1 MSYTRCKKRLD
12 QNLGR
17 LLNLISQ
24 NETEVQRLNN
34 LRGANQEVITEI
46 KVISPKKKKYERP
59 RKLAK
64 KSQNTSTSKSKPR
77 KAASPKKM
85 SPPRLPI
92 PPEKIERT
100 LAALLD
106 MQRRMRHFSL
116 KRKLWLWYRRTML
129 SIIRNQNV
137 VQGGAVR
144 SFTIQSV
151 SIFTQQQNDD
161 ASESGDSC
169 QVVVDRDSLG
179 RSGSEE
185 FTFSGSPQQ
194 TPEGS
199 DESDELEKRV
209 VLSPRDDEEEEDEG
223 STGSFVRIEAE
234 TEASSSIELEEP
246 KPAKRTSSLGQALID
261 SLRAKLSPESSP
273 EPQSPQ
279 RTGLRLHA
287 LRRGETELVK
297 YLRQIFPEPKF
308 AEMAK
313 LQEEGRELPA
323 ITVPPDV
330 RPPWQ
335 FRPEYCELV
344 IDVLSELLDEH
355 KLSRFT
361 YESFLGFVN
370 AFFRDARCPTTMEM
384 IEELQHEFHQG
395 LVSTKTRIY
404 DNMVEAIMNASLRTV
419 LKV

>member
-1 MSYTRCKKRLD
+1 MNYTRCKKRLD

-77 KAASPKKM
+77 KTASPKNP
-85 SPPRLPI
+85 SPPRLPV

-106 MQRRMRHFSL
+106 MQRRMRNFSL
-116 KRKLWLWYRRTML
+116 KRKLWLWYRRTMI

-144 SFTIQSV
+144 NFTIQSV
-151 SIFTQQQNDD
+151 SIFTQQKSDD
-161 ASESGDSC
+161 ESVSGDSC
-169 QVVVDRDSLG
+169 QVVVDRDSLDH
-179 RSGSEE
+179 SGSDE
-185 FTFSGSPQQ
+185 FVFSGSPQQ

-209 VLSPRDDEEEEDEG
+209 MLSPRDDEEESEG
-223 STGSFVRIEAE
+223 STGSFIRIEAE
-234 TEASSSIELEEP
+234 TETSSSMELEEP
-246 KPAKRTSSLGQALID
+246 KPAKRTSTIGQALID
-261 SLRAKLSPESSP
+261 SLRAKLSSPES
-273 EPQSPQ
+273 QSPQ
-279 RTGLRLHA
+279 RAGMRLHA

-313 LQEEGRELPA
+313 LQEEGIELPA

-344 IDVLSELLDEH
+344 VDVLSELLDEH
-355 KLSRFT
+355 KLTRFT
-361 YESFLGFVN
+361 YESFLEFVN
-370 AFFRDARCPTTMEM
+370 TFFRDARLPTTMEM